1 MKRELTAP
9 EALNLYRSERASRL
23 RDYLSAYER
32 ILCRLPVF
40 RGSLVENLHAAAT
53 EWLRLVVFLLENTDV
68 AGATP
73 QDVELLQ
80 DDAHGLLY
88 LRATLEGIVR

>member
-9 EALNLYRSERASRL
+9 EALNLYRSERVSRL

-53 EWLRLVVFLLENTDV
+53 EWLRLVYFLQENADA

-73 QDVELLQ
+73 QDIAHLQ
-80 DDAHGLLY
+80 DDVHGLLY
-88 LRATLEGIVR
+88 LRATLEGIAR